1 VGAVGAWMLGF
12 FIVYLVV
19 MAYIGY
25 LGSKRTKTI
34 ADFAIASKKIGPLF
48 VALSIV
54 ATAYSVALYMGYPG
68 WAYAWGYSSFW
79 YFAAMGF
86 AVPLGFFLAMKR
98 YRFTMGNALSLPDY
112 LGNRYNS
119 TFMRGL
125 VALVTIALVAYI
137 GSQLA
142 GMAKLLN
149 VYTKMGYSLGL
160 IIITVVV
167 AIYIFFGGTYGH
179 IWTDAIQMLI
189 MAAAS
194 VVVFISGFIV
204 IGGGLGKL
212 TEMLAAQGPEFIAAI
227 NPKSPIAY
235 NTFVIIMSYIMACL
249 LFVWPQIA
257 KVAMSL
263 EREEDIRKCFYY
275 VILFNFL
282 AVFIMFGGL
291 YTRALGLK
299 VENIDHALPVYLIT
313 YFPAPIAGLIA
324 LSIVSAGMS
333 TADTQFVVISTS
345 IANDLY
351 RKCFHRAE
359 RWDESQIERKA
370 MILARLVVLFV
381 AGGCFVVLYLFP
393 PWSVG
398 LLIWI
403 GLSALIGALT
413 GPLLLGLYW
422 RRGTAAGAITSCL
435 SGLVM
440 YVIIMWFKLIKSPFV
455 VAVACSAVGVII
467 FIVVSLLTKPM
478 SPEHLAQYFPEKT
491 NKK

>member
-1 VGAVGAWMLGF
+1 MILF
-12 FIVYLVV
+12 FILYLFV
-19 MAYIGY
+19 MAIIGY
-25 LGSKRTKTI
+25 KGAKRTKTI
-34 ADFAIASKKIGPLF
+34 NDFAIAGQKIGPLF

-86 AVPLGFFLAMKR
+86 AVPLGFFLGMKR
-98 YRFTMGNALSLPDY
+98 YRFTMGRALSLPDY

-119 TFMRGL
+119 NFLRGL
-125 VALVTIALVAYI
+125 TAFVTLALVAYI

-142 GMAKLLN
+142 GMAKLMN
-149 VYTKMGYSLGL
+149 AYTGMGYALGL
-160 IIITVVV
+160 IVIVLVVT
-167 AIYIFFGGTYGH
+167 IYIFFGGTYGH

-189 MAAAS
+189 MSVAS
-194 VVVFISGFIV
+194 VVVFISGFII
-204 IGGGLGKL
+204 IGGGIGKL
-212 TEMLAAQGPEFIAAI
+212 TSMLGAQGPEFIAAT

-235 NTFVIIMSYIMACL
+235 STFVIIMSYIMACL

-257 KVAMSL
+257 KVTMSL
-263 EREEDIRKCFYY
+263 EREEDIKKCFYY

-291 YTRALGLK
+291 YARALGLK
-299 VENIDHALPVYLIT
+299 VDNLDYALPTYLIT
-313 YFPAPIAGLIA
+313 YFPAPIAALIA

-345 IANDLY
+345 VANDLY
-351 RKCFHRAE
+351 RKVFHPPE
-359 RWDESQIERKA
+359 KWDDSRVEKNS
-370 MILARLVVLFV
+370 MIIARLVTLLV

-398 LLIWI
+398 LLIWV
-403 GLSALIGALT
+403 GLSALIGALC

-422 RRGTAAGAITSCL
+422 RRGTPTGAIVSCI
-435 SGLVM
+435 SGLVI

-455 VAVACSAVGVII
+455 VAVTCSAVGTLLYVI
-467 FIVVSLLTKPM
+467 VSLLTKPM
-478 SPEHLAQYFPEKT
+478 PQEHLAKFFPEEL